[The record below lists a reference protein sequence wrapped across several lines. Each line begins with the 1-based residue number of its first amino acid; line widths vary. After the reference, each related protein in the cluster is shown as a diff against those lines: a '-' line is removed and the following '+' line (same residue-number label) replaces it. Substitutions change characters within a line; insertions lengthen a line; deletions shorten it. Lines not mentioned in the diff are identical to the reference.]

1 MVSLVK
7 NDLVL
12 LQGCLTII
20 YRGTSYD
27 DVKSNS
33 PICESYVS
41 VMRAMDHHVLLTL
54 PPGESGSASTDMGTS
69 RPLHT
74 TRYDI
79 PFF

>member
-7 NDLVL
+7 KDLVV
-12 LQGCLTII
+12 LQGCLII
-20 YRGTSYD
+20 NYRGTSYD

-41 VMRAMDHHVLLTL
+41 VMRAMDQHVLLTL
-54 PPGESGSASTDMGTS
+54 PPGESGSASTDMGMS
-69 RPLHT
+69 PALHT
-74 TRYDI
+74 PCYDI